1 LLDPLSKLTKELI
14 SVSSPEDKFAKQAGA
29 AKEAFETG
37 ITNFSEL
44 AQVFQQSRTETF
56 DAICKRVIES
66 FEEVE
71 AAVEPELAKKAA

>member
-1 LLDPLSKLTKELI
+1 LTKELI

-44 AQVFQQSRTETF
+44 AQMFQQSRTETF
-56 DAICKRVIES
+56 DAI
-66 FEEVE
+66 
-71 AAVEPELAKKAA
+71 